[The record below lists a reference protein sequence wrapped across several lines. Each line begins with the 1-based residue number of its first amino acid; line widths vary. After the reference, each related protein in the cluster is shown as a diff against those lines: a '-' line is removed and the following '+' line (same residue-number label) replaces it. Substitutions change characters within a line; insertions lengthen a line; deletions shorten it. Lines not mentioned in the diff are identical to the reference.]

1 MSDQYKQSGVNV
13 ALGDKFS
20 EFCAR
25 ILSECST
32 NSPFVEVRPMSGGFR
47 GGRPFR
53 FQKVPSGFWLD
64 VGPDGA
70 GSKTIFHAH
79 SKEIENAYQDVLA
92 MTCGDTIRHG
102 GLPVVFSN
110 VFDVSSLGEDE
121 NSDAYK
127 LACRMI
133 EGFAK
138 ICKSQNIVPHKGET
152 AELGVCVG
160 SENPNAKIK
169 FNLAGFAIGIF
180 HEKYNITGETLK
192 PGQVVVA
199 LKENGFRSNG
209 ISLVRKAIVDRFGK
223 DWYNHLGDPQV
234 QNFVDEAS
242 VPSVLYDLFLAK
254 MIGWYDEVDP
264 PKWRPE
270 KIHAISHITGG
281 GVESKFFND
290 ILKPHGLSAMLTDLF
305 ELPRIMKD
313 CADIRHLSS
322 KELYSTWNGGQGVL
336 VVLNKE
342 DGYNFIKAAAQ
353 FNIDAKIAG
362 EIIQTAHSSLV
373 IDSKYDQEIVT
384 YY

>member
-160 SENPNAKIK
+160 SENSEGKNQIQC
-169 FNLAGFAIGIF
+169 G
-180 HEKYNITGETLK
+180 
-192 PGQVVVA
+192 
-199 LKENGFRSNG
+199 
-209 ISLVRKAIVDRFGK
+209 RFCN
-223 DWYNHLGDPQV
+223 W
-234 QNFVDEAS
+234 NF
-242 VPSVLYDLFLAK
+242 P
-254 MIGWYDEVDP
+254 
-264 PKWRPE
+264 
-270 KIHAISHITGG
+270 
-281 GVESKFFND
+281 
-290 ILKPHGLSAMLTDLF
+290 
-305 ELPRIMKD
+305 
-313 CADIRHLSS
+313 
-322 KELYSTWNGGQGVL
+322 
-336 VVLNKE
+336 
-342 DGYNFIKAAAQ
+342 
-353 FNIDAKIAG
+353 
-362 EIIQTAHSSLV
+362 
-373 IDSKYDQEIVT
+373 
-384 YY
+384 